1 MDSCLASVTR
11 DCTSAGALIGASVV
25 VVVAT
30 VGGGSGEVDVVD
42 GFACEVVGAT
52 MTSAGDDTA
61 AMP

>member
-1 MDSCLASVTR
+1 MR
-11 DCTSAGALIGASVV
+11 YW
-25 VVVAT
+25 VVAT